1 MYFWGMTLASFW
13 EEEAFWQ
20 ADVGIVGGGLVGL
33 SLAASLLERAPATRI
48 VLLERG
54 LTPLGA
60 STRNAGFLCLGSP
73 SEICRNLQQIG
84 EAATVSLVA
93 QRAAGLRRLRTRLGD
108 AAIHYQPTGGYELIP
123 SSYEWV
129 LHELDHLNALLSEAI
144 GGPYARLQDEK
155 LPHFRFGE
163 AIRHLIYL
171 PHEGAVHS
179 GFLVRSLWQYVA
191 ERGALILTGAE
202 VEAWEEEA
210 ATVKIRVR
218 DPYGRNGYLSART
231 AALCTNALA
240 PHLTP
245 ACNAQPARGQI
256 LLTYPIEDLPWQG
269 VFHVEEGYFYF
280 RAVGKRILFG
290 GGRHYDFAGETTT
303 EFTTTET
310 IRGILE
316 AYLRDVIIPWRQ
328 VAVERWWAGIMGFCE
343 PPLPKITWETDRVV
357 SVFACNG
364 MGVALSSVIADQAA
378 EALLQRWG

>member
-1 MYFWGMTLASFW
+1 
-13 EEEAFWQ
+13 
-20 ADVGIVGGGLVGL
+20 
-33 SLAASLLERAPATRI
+33 
-48 VLLERG
+48 
-54 LTPLGA
+54 
-60 STRNAGFLCLGSP
+60 
-73 SEICRNLQQIG
+73 
-84 EAATVSLVA
+84 VA
-93 QRAAGLRRLRTRLGD
+93 QRAAGLQRLRTRLGD